1 MARQI
6 FIPVVDDN
14 EILSESP
21 LTILDTKYYELW
33 YRQTNNPNWS
43 QLIANSPLNDYT
55 TVSPA
60 GSTPC
65 IIIAPLPDSTSYEFQ
80 VRRFDSN
87 NNFSEWVTGS
97 FTTGGINS

>member
-1 MARQI
+1 MAQQI
-6 FIPVVDDN
+6 YIPVVDDN

-21 LTILDTKYYELW
+21 LVILDTKYYEVW
-33 YRQTNNPNWS
+33 YRQTNNSNWS
-43 QLIANSPLNDYT
+43 QLIANSPLPEFT

-65 IIIAPLPDSTSYEFQ
+65 IVISPLPDATDYQFQ

-87 NNFSEWVTGS
+87 NNFSAWTSGT
-97 FTTGGINS
+97 FTTGSSS